1 MLDNRGLDQAEGLRR
16 ILGAQQP
23 RRLGV
28 LSAVSPAHKNAV
40 LLNLAAALVNAGSTV
55 QLLDAS
61 QTSTGIATHAFP
73 VLGSCLLSVAQQD
86 LNHELALREQAPG
99 VRLAQLSRLPLKD
112 ALQAD
117 EIDMLSLLLRTL
129 KPDSNYWLIDI
140 ELEQDDPFV
149 LPEIAQSELIVLTS
163 TAASSIKRAYS
174 QIKALQARLG
184 KRPCHLLV
192 VGATTQQ
199 AELVQQNMAQA
210 ASRYL
215 EIALTSLGSIPADEQ
230 LLQAESM
237 GRALVSSQPQAEA
250 SVAFRRIATQLMSS
264 IQGMPDF
271 SSAGMAAARR
281 A

>member
-23 RRLGV
+23 RRLAV
-28 LSAVSPAHKNAV
+28 LSAVGAAQKNAV
-40 LLNLAAALVNAGSTV
+40 LLNLAAALVNAGSEV

-61 QTSTGIATHAFP
+61 QTSTGIASHAFP
-73 VLGSCLLSVAQQD
+73 VLSSCLLSASQRAQGNEQ
-86 LNHELALREQAPG
+86 AVREQAPG
-99 VRLAQLSRLPLKD
+99 IRLAQLSRLPLKD
-112 ALQAD
+112 NLQA
-117 EIDMLSLLLRTL
+117 EELGLLSQLLRTL
-129 KPDSNYWLIDI
+129 KPDSNYWLIDV

-149 LPEIAQSELIVLTS
+149 LPEIAQSELLVLTS
-163 TAASSIKRAYS
+163 TAPSSIKRAYS
-174 QIKALQARLG
+174 QLKAMQTRLDR
-184 KRPCHLLV
+184 RPCYLLV
-192 VGATTQQ
+192 VSATTQQ

-237 GRALVSSQPQAEA
+237 GRALVSSQPKAEA
-250 SVAFRRIATQLMSS
+250 SVAFRRMATQLMSS
-264 IQGMPDF
+264 MQGMHDF
-271 SSAGMAAARR
+271 SSAGMAIARR

>member
-23 RRLGV
+23 RRLAV
-28 LSAVSPAHKNAV
+28 LSAVGAAQKNAV
-40 LLNLAAALVNAGSTV
+40 LLNLAAALVNAGSEV

-61 QTSTGIATHAFP
+61 QTSTGIASHAFP
-73 VLGSCLLSVAQQD
+73 VLSSCLLSASQRAQGNEQ
-86 LNHELALREQAPG
+86 AVREQAPG
-99 VRLAQLSRLPLKD
+99 IRLAQLSRLPLKD
-112 ALQAD
+112 NLQAD
-117 EIDMLSLLLRTL
+117 ELGLLSQLLRTL
-129 KPDSNYWLIDI
+129 KPDSNYWLIDV

-149 LPEIAQSELIVLTS
+149 LPEIAQSELLVLTS
-163 TAASSIKRAYS
+163 TAPSSIKRAYS
-174 QIKALQARLG
+174 QLKAMQTRLDR
-184 KRPCHLLV
+184 RPCYLLV
-192 VGATTQQ
+192 VSATTQQ

-237 GRALVSSQPQAEA
+237 GRALVSSQPKAEA
-250 SVAFRRIATQLMSS
+250 SVAFRRMATQLMSS
-264 IQGMPDF
+264 MQGMHDF
-271 SSAGMAAARR
+271 SSAGMATARR

>member
-23 RRLGV
+23 RRLAV
-28 LSAVSPAHKNAV
+28 LSAVGAAQKNAV
-40 LLNLAAALVNAGSTV
+40 LLNLAAALVNAGSEV

-61 QTSTGIATHAFP
+61 QTSTGIASHAFP
-73 VLGSCLLSVAQQD
+73 VLSNCLLSASQRAQGNEQ
-86 LNHELALREQAPG
+86 AVREQAPG
-99 VRLAQLSRLPLKD
+99 IRLAQLSRLPLKD
-112 ALQAD
+112 NLQA
-117 EIDMLSLLLRTL
+117 EELGLLSQLLRTL
-129 KPDSNYWLIDI
+129 KPDSNYWLIDV

-149 LPEIAQSELIVLTS
+149 LPEIAQSELLVLTS
-163 TAASSIKRAYS
+163 TAPSSIKRAYS
-174 QIKALQARLG
+174 QLKAMQTRLDR
-184 KRPCHLLV
+184 RPCYLLV
-192 VGATTQQ
+192 VSATTQQ

-237 GRALVSSQPQAEA
+237 GRALVSSQPKAEA
-250 SVAFRRIATQLMSS
+250 SVAFRRMATQLMSS
-264 IQGMPDF
+264 MQGMHDF
-271 SSAGMAAARR
+271 SSAGMAIARR